1 MTMAHPSPPP
11 SPLKS
16 QPLSVET
23 ITIARRLL
31 PEPVEISSRSNRV
44 LPSKD
49 RKSDVSTGASRF
61 LPQPIETSTINSK
74 NAGKGKQP
82 HNVVGAES
90 AADST
95 SSQPLLSQPI
105 DPHPASSKPRRFAP
119 QLVEST
125 RRRRKSTDIG
135 PTVLPS
141 DKTEVTPGDQPQSP
155 GPLRPIRPAAFP
167 STAPSNTP
175 VVSTDQIPAVSE
187 SRFSSTNLR
196 KRTEPRRHSFRVP
209 SLPPIQSTD
218 DSGGSNESNCPSL
231 STSPSAAS
239 DETELSKN
247 ARRAR
252 RSCHEISKG
261 YLLSQ
266 AAQAAEKRLR
276 EQAMAAYPNENIHE
290 PVDHFAVDRET
301 DDQEE
306 EHETDDFSRITPKA
320 SQEDTYAQRNDSGAG
335 WDLAEIRRHHENLE
349 QQRNK
354 HHTTVQPELDRRR
367 SIKGPFQDTAQAAT
381 NLAQATGAAKHDH
394 GWRGKDTEMEKMR
407 NAASPPMA
415 GEKLRFPMCQSPRQ
429 TRLDVGQHPSAHS
442 NTGVAT
448 PKDHTGMWTPVA
460 GASKRA
466 SVVGLWMGTSAEAVQ
481 PSLEPP
487 KNLPTGLL
495 TPETERDD
503 PFASN
508 STSPNKNELPPSPP
522 SSQIDSRTSCL
533 DSILHAEEQ
542 IAHEFH
548 DSFISQVY
556 NYLSL
561 GYPSVARK
569 FDAELSKISKIS
581 IEELR
586 QDDENTNAKGYVGA
600 PEGSGSDVRGV
611 QQGACARWSALRK
624 YVREWARQRSH
635 MGPMVEGPNGEWGR
649 RARRGSWAI

>member
-1 MTMAHPSPPP
+1 MAHSSPPP

-16 QPLSVET
+16 QPPSVET
-23 ITIARRLL
+23 TTMARRLL
-31 PEPVEISSRSNRV
+31 PEPVEISRSNRV
-44 LPSKD
+44 LPSKEQKPD
-49 RKSDVSTGASRF
+49 VVSTGASRF

-82 HNVVGAES
+82 HNAAGAVS
-90 AADST
+90 ATDLT
-95 SSQPLLSQPI
+95 SPQPLPSQPI

-141 DKTEVTPGDQPQSP
+141 DKTEVSPGDQPRSP
-155 GPLRPIRPAAFP
+155 GPPRPIRPGAFP
-167 STAPSNTP
+167 TAPSNTP
-175 VVSTDQIPAVSE
+175 LVSTDQIPGVSE

-209 SLPPIQSTD
+209 SLPPIQSTG
-218 DSGGSNESNCPSL
+218 DSGGSSESNCPSL

-252 RSCHEISKG
+252 RSCHEISTG

-266 AAQAAEKRLR
+266 AAQAAEKQLR
-276 EQAMAAYPNENIHE
+276 EQAMAAYPNENVHE

-301 DDQEE
+301 DNQEE
-306 EHETDDFSRITPKA
+306 EDEIENFSRDTPKA
-320 SQEDTYAQRNDSGAG
+320 SQEESYAQRNGSAAG
-335 WDLAEIRRHHENLE
+335 WDLAEIRRHRETLE

-367 SIKGPFQDTAQAAT
+367 SIQEPSQDPAQAAT
-381 NLAQATGAAKHDH
+381 NLLQATGAAKHNH
-394 GWRGKDTEMEKMR
+394 GGRGKDPEMEKMR

-460 GASKRA
+460 CARKRA
-466 SVVGLWMGTSAEAVQ
+466 SVGLWMGTSAKAAQ
-481 PSLEPP
+481 STLEPP

-508 STSPNKNELPPSPP
+508 STSHDNHELPPSPP

-533 DSILHAEEQ
+533 NSILHAEEQ
-542 IAHEFH
+542 IAREFH
-548 DSFISQVY
+548 DAFVSQVY

-561 GYPSVARK
+561 GYPSLARK

-586 QDDENTNAKGYVGA
+586 QDDENTNAKGYVGV